1 MSGQIGVTVKRET
14 THQTLARARAR
25 AALIPDILVEARRV
39 ASNAFTGWHGRR
51 KRGIGEDFWQF
62 RHYVPGEN
70 MSAIDWRRSAR
81 DDHIYVRDREW
92 QAAHTVWL
100 WVDESP
106 SMLFKSRYG
115 TVAKQSR
122 ALVIALALTELLAR
136 AGERVGWL
144 GLTRPIL
151 SRHAAEKLGTAL
163 LSVPAQERLP
173 PPDTVRNW
181 SELVLF
187 SDFLSEPESLR
198 ERLEP
203 FAHNG
208 ARGHLIQIVD
218 PVEEIFPYSGRIEFA
233 DPESGARFTAG
244 NAGTLERDY
253 RELFRSHVET
263 VRKVANS
270 LRWNHILHHTDKPA
284 SHALTN
290 LHLLLTMQDR
300 GAAA

>member
-1 MSGQIGVTVKRET
+1 
-14 THQTLARARAR
+14 
-25 AALIPDILVEARRV
+25 
-39 ASNAFTGWHGRR
+39 
-51 KRGIGEDFWQF
+51 
-62 RHYVPGEN
+62 
-70 MSAIDWRRSAR
+70 
-81 DDHIYVRDREW
+81 
-92 QAAHTVWL
+92 
-100 WVDESP
+100 
-106 SMLFKSRYG
+106 
-115 TVAKQSR
+115 
-122 ALVIALALTELLAR
+122 LLAR

-163 LSVPAQERLP
+163 LSVPAQEQLP
-173 PPDTVRNW
+173 PPDSVRNW

-218 PVEEIFPYSGRIEFA
+218 PVEEIFPYSGRVEFA

-263 VRKVANS
+263 VRKIANS

-284 SHALTN
+284 SHALTS
-290 LHLLLTMQDR
+290 LHLLLTVQDR